1 MLLHC
6 LEHGSHVLL
15 SKDVELHPLITVY
28 LLLRN
33 WGGGLLLL
41 LFVFF
46 LFRLDKKHQ
55 VVEMFL

>member
-6 LEHGSHVLL
+6 LEHGSHDLL

-33 WGGGLLLL
+33 GGGGVCCCCCL
-41 LFVFF
+41 VF
-46 LFRLDKKHQ
+46 LFRLDRKHQ

>member
-1 MLLHC
+1 MLLHS

-28 LLLRN
+28 LLLHN
-33 WGGGLLLL
+33 VC
-41 LFVFF
+41 LFFF
-46 LFRLDKKHQ
+46 IQTHLDKKHQ

>member
-33 WGGGLLLL
+33 GGGG
-41 LFVFF
+41 FVVVVVWVF

>member
-33 WGGGLLLL
+33 GGGG
-41 LFVFF
+41 FVVVVVWFF
-46 LFRLDKKHQ
+46 YSD
-55 VVEMFL
+55 

>member
-33 WGGGLLLL
+33 GGGLLLL
-41 LFVFF
+41 LFGFF
-46 LFRLDKKHQ
+46 IQTR
-55 VVEMFL
+55 

>member
-28 LLLRN
+28 LLLHN
-33 WGGGLLLL
+33 GGGVCCCL
-41 LFVFF
+41 VF

>member
-28 LLLRN
+28 LLLHN
-33 WGGGLLLL
+33 GGGLLLL
-41 LFVFF
+41 FVCF

>member
-33 WGGGLLLL
+33 GGGGGLLLL
-41 LFVFF
+41 LFGFF
-46 LFRLDKKHQ
+46 YSD
-55 VVEMFL
+55 

>member
-33 WGGGLLLL
+33 WGGGG
-41 LFVFF
+41 FVVVVVWFF
-46 LFRLDKKHQ
+46 YSD
-55 VVEMFL
+55 

>member
-33 WGGGLLLL
+33 WGGG
-41 LFVFF
+41 FVVVVVWFF
-46 LFRLDKKHQ
+46 FIQTR
-55 VVEMFL
+55 

>member
-33 WGGGLLLL
+33 GG
-41 LFVFF
+41 VVVVVVWFF

>member
-33 WGGGLLLL
+33 GGGG
-41 LFVFF
+41 VVVAVVWFF
-46 LFRLDKKHQ
+46 YSD
-55 VVEMFL
+55 

>member
-33 WGGGLLLL
+33 GGGGLLLL
-41 LFVFF
+41 LFGFF
-46 LFRLDKKHQ
+46 IQTR
-55 VVEMFL
+55 